1 MPTRKTIVVPC
12 TVKSRLKTCGETTAL
27 PAAASCQRI
36 TLASRPAIRK
46 NARPATTYMTPR
58 RLWSTVTTH
67 SWACARRP
75 ARSMSGSGAAIGGA
89 TTLIAVFPS
98 AKRRQV
104 GDERVQLLAGEL
116 HRRHERAG
124 LQRGGIVHPGAQI
137 LRRVGRHARPERR
150 AAHQVREIGAEHA
163 VGRCA
168 PNRVAVDARDG
179 RENVTTR
186 PDR

>member
-1 MPTRKTIVVPC
+1 
-12 TVKSRLKTCGETTAL
+12 
-27 PAAASCQRI
+27 I
-36 TLASRPAIRK
+36 TPASRPAIRK

-67 SWACARRP
+67 SWTFVSRP
-75 ARSMSGSGAAIGGA
+75 ARSMAVSGAAIGGA
-89 TTLIAVFPS
+89 TTLMARQPPS

-104 GDERVQLLAGEL
+104 GDERVELIGGEL

-150 AAHQVREIGAEHA
+150 A
-163 VGRCA
+163 
-168 PNRVAVDARDG
+168 
-179 RENVTTR
+179 
-186 PDR
+186 